1 MEATTIK
8 DYLRYYVESITDK
21 SKGGSYICPLCGS
34 GTGRNHTGAFNIDPK
49 DPTRWKC
56 FKCEESGDIFDL
68 IGKYENI
75 PEYTDQ
81 LARAREILGDTPAVR
96 SEKRGKTMQQE
107 AERDYSAYLRE
118 CAERI
123 SDERA
128 QAYLTSRGLSGEI
141 AKRFKLG
148 YDPHYKGETGK
159 LKWQALI
166 IPTSSGSFVVRNI
179 DPNNP
184 DRYRKTGEARP
195 LNLDT
200 IGKAEKPVFIVEGE
214 IDALSIMEVGGE
226 AVGLGSVSNKNKL
239 INYLKEH
246 KPSQPLILALDNDEA
261 GERAQEELRAD
272 LQRLK
277 IEFCEAKIS
286 GGYKDP
292 NLALTN
298 SREAFTSAIKEA
310 ELEAVGILEA
320 KKEAEKAEYL
330 KSAASTYIDGFMSDI
345 IENSSNRVISTG
357 FRNLDK
363 ALDGGLYPGLYIIGA
378 ISSLGKTTLAL
389 QIADQIAQQGRDVM
403 IISLEMARSEL
414 MARSI
419 SRLTFLHEVNTRG
432 KIQNAKTFRGI
443 MSGARYEKYST
454 YELDTID
461 AAISDYKKYASHVFI
476 YEGIGDIGVEQVKE
490 IVQQHVSVTGNK
502 PILFIDYLQILAPY
516 DQRSTDKRNTD
527 KAVLELKRLSRD
539 FEIPVIGISSFN
551 RDSYKEGS
559 GNKGRVTQADFKE
572 SGAIEYSA
580 DVLIGLEFVSA
591 GTKDYSEK
599 VEKRKEPRE
608 IRLVVIKNR
617 NGKPWETAIFNYHTL
632 FNCYD
637 EAGEETDPEPKADVF
652 KGMK

>member
-8 DYLRYYVESITDK
+8 DYLRYYVESITEK

-107 AERDYSAYLRE
+107 AERDHSAYLRE

-148 YDPHYKGETGK
+148 YDPHHKGETGK
-159 LKWQALI
+159 LNWQALI
-166 IPTSSGSFVVRNI
+166 IPTSSGSFAARNM
-179 DPNNP
+179 DPKADSSN
-184 DRYRKTGEARP
+184 RYRKTGRVRL

-200 IGKAEKPVFIVEGE
+200 IGKTEKPVFIVEGE
-214 IDALSIMEVGGE
+214 IDALSIIEAGGE
-226 AVGLGSVSNKNKL
+226 AVALGSTSNKDRL

-246 KPSQPLILALDNDEA
+246 KPSQPLILALDNDDA
-261 GERAQEELRAD
+261 GEKAQEKLKAD

-286 GGYKDP
+286 GRYKDP
-292 NLALTN
+292 NEALTC
-298 SREAFTSAIKEA
+298 SREAFLNAIKEA
-310 ELEAVGILEA
+310 ELEAVGMLEA
-320 KKEAEKAEYL
+320 KEEAEKAEYL
-330 KSAASTYIDGFMSDI
+330 KSAASTYIDSFMSDI
-345 IENSSNRVISTG
+345 IENSSNQVISTG
-357 FRNLDK
+357 FKNLDEI
-363 ALDGGLYPGLYIIGA
+363 LDGGLYPGLYIVA
-378 ISSLGKTTLAL
+378 ARSSLGKTTFVL
-389 QIADQIAQQGRDVM
+389 QMADQIAQQGRDVL

-432 KIQNAKTFRGI
+432 KIQNAKTSRGI
-443 MSGARYEKYST
+443 MTGARYEKYST

-461 AAISDYKKYASHVFI
+461 AAISEYKKYANHIFI
-476 YEGIGDIGVEQVKE
+476 YEGMGDIGADQIRKLTDQHKRITGRAPVV
-490 IVQQHVSVTGNK
+490 IV
-502 PILFIDYLQILAPY
+502 DYLQIMAPA
-516 DQRSTDKRNTD
+516 DVRATDKQNADRNVV
-527 KAVLELKRLSRD
+527 ALKILSRD
-539 FEIPVIGISSFN
+539 YETPVISVSSINRQSYNTEISEESL
-551 RDSYKEGS
+551 
-559 GNKGRVTQADFKE
+559 KE
-572 SGAIEYSA
+572 SGGIEYGS
-580 DVLIGLEFVSA
+580 DVVIGLQLRGVGSEDFNKDEAISA
-591 GTKDYSEK
+591 S
-599 VEKRKEPRE
+599 PRE
-608 IRLVVIKNR
+608 IELVILKNR
-617 NGKPWETAIFNYHTL
+617 NGKSRVKAEFDYHTMFNY
-632 FNCYD
+632 YE
-637 EAGEETDPEPKADVF
+637 EASGAPKPKHKADVF
-652 KGMK
+652 KGMR